1 VHIYGILQLGTITN
15 VETVLTG
22 LASTYATISS
32 LSAYVKTSLANT
44 FSALQTFSS
53 GISVTGGIT
62 LPSTTMTVPTTN
74 QIGYQTKHTATST
87 TRNNGSTTFG
97 TLTLSPIGSVWL
109 INANTIFY
117 SATGLGELD
126 FSVMVGT
133 TWDNLNLNVSIPTI
147 GRFCAANVPA
157 YNYQGA
163 SVCGTYTVVSGSQTI
178 CYGCYLSVNGGAQTN
193 GTTQMTATR
202 IA

>member
-1 VHIYGILQLGTITN
+1 
-15 VETVLTG
+15 
-22 LASTYATISS
+22 
-32 LSAYVKTSLANT
+32 
-44 FSALQTFSS
+44 
-53 GISVTGGIT
+53 
-62 LPSTTMTVPTTN
+62 MTVPTTN
-74 QIGYQTKHTATST
+74 QIGYQMKHTATST
-87 TRNNGSTTFG
+87 SRNNGATTFG

-117 SATGLGELD
+117 SGNGMPELD

-133 TWDNLNLNVSIPTI
+133 TWDNSNLNVSIPTI
-147 GRFCAANVPA
+147 GRFCATNVPS

-163 SVCGTYTVVSGSQTI
+163 SVCGTYTVVSGSLTI
-178 CYGCYLSVNGGAQTN
+178 CYGCYLNINAGAQTN